1 MATTARATFEL
12 KSFDEE
18 TLVELDG
25 GGKITRAT
33 ITRALSGDIEGEA
46 VWETLMAYGGDGT
59 ATIVGLE
66 RLVATVAGR
75 SGSLVLTTDGEFD
88 GQEMRSTTEVLTDL
102 AGEELA
108 GLRGTGSTSAP
119 HGPTGTYVLEYELD

>member
-18 TLVELDG
+18 TVVELDG

-33 ITRALSGDIEGEA
+33 ITRALSGDVEGEA
-46 VWETLMAYGGDGT
+46 VWETLMAYGPDGK
-59 ATIVGLE
+59 ATIVGME
-66 RLVATVAGR
+66 RVAGSVGGR
-75 SGSLVLTTDGEFD
+75 SGSLVLTTDGAFD
-88 GQEMRSTTEVLTDL
+88 GQEMRSTTEVLTEL
-102 AGEELA
+102 AAGDLA

-119 HGPTGTYVLEYELD
+119 HGPTGTYILEYELE

>member
-1 MATTARATFEL
+1 MAATARATFEL

-18 TLVELDG
+18 TVVELDA

-46 VWETLMAYGGDGT
+46 VWETVMAYGADGN

-66 RLVATVAGR
+66 RVVGSVGGR
-75 SGSLVLTTDGEFD
+75 SGSLVLTTEGDFD
-88 GQEMRSTTEVLTDL
+88 GQEMRSTTQVLADL
-102 AGEELA
+102 GGGDLA